1 MSFAWE
7 TISAAASF
15 RSLAPWLTV
24 ASSSYIAF
32 EYCGS
37 TFYIHNEGGWSS
49 PVLIKAD
56 RTNPVAVR
64 IAPSNDVMIAHLD
77 GTTARC
83 LVLSWNGRAY
93 VVGTEYTITT
103 SVNEIGGLVLLPNG
117 KVLVAYVSSAGAVET
132 MTSSDGGVT
141 WA

>member
-1 MSFAWE
+1 VSVLIYAGNPQ
-7 TISAAASF
+7 SPAA
-15 RSLAPWLTV
+15 WLTTSGRACV
-24 ASSSYIAF
+24 AFEEDGNVSYIYR
-32 EYCGS
+32 ES
-37 TFYIHNEGGWSS
+37 GWSS

-83 LVLSWNGRAY
+83 LVLSWNESAY

-103 SVNEIGGLVLLPNG
+103 SVDEIGGLVLLPNG
-117 KVLVAYVSSAGAVET
+117 KVLVVYVSSAGAVET

-141 WA
+141 WE